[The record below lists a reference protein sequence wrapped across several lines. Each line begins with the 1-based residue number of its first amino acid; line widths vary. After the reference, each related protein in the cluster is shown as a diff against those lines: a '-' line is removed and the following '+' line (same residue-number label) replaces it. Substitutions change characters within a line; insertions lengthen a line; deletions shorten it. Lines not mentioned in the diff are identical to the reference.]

1 MRHSSPP
8 SKRFLKTTLAS
19 RLSAGFLLMPLTLWA
34 QNIATLPPVE
44 VQGSRNSV
52 LGDAGTAN
60 EGVVTQQQLE
70 ARTVY
75 RPGELLEAVPGLV
88 VSQHSGEGKA
98 NQFYLRG
105 FNLDHGTDLRT
116 TIDGMLVNQRS
127 HAHGQ
132 GWTDVNF
139 MIPELSTRLE
149 YRKGPFFAAEGDFS
163 SAGAVNVQYANT
175 LPNGIFSLGKG
186 QNGFARTLLADSPQL
201 GNGHL
206 LYAIELLHND
216 GPFTVGDNY
225 QKKNGVLRYSEG
237 TQANGF
243 NLTAMGYSA
252 QWHATDQIPLR
263 AVQSG
268 ALGRFDAV
276 DQTNGGQAS
285 RYSLS
290 GAWRQTSD
298 NATTSV
304 NAYVIRQQLNLF
316 SNFTYFA
323 GNPLTGDQFVQP
335 DQRTTTGMNVSQSY
349 AATFLGREAEF
360 TVGAQFQNDSIANAL
375 RNTVARQVI
384 STTRADQ
391 IGERSLGLYGES
403 KVRWNDS
410 FRSVVGVRADHFNF
424 KVNSDN
430 PANSGVASDTKFSPK
445 VNLVFG
451 PFQKTEFYTGA
462 GYGFHSNDARGTVLS
477 LDPKTGQPSDKVEPL
492 VRSKGIE
499 FGVRTEAIAGLQSTL
514 SFYRL
519 DFDSE
524 LTFAGDAGTT
534 EAGRASRRVG
544 FEFSNYYKPTRWLT
558 IDADIAFARARYRGV
573 DPAGNHIAG
582 AGEGVVSVA
591 LAVDKLG
598 PYFGALQ
605 LRYFGPRA
613 LLEDNSVRS
622 KSTAT
627 LNGRMGYKFNPK
639 LTVALEGFNLTN
651 RTASAIDYYYA
662 SQLKGEA
669 NPVGDI
675 HFHPIE
681 SRNFR
686 VTLVANF

>member
-410 FRSVVGVRADHFNF
+410 FRSVVGARADHFNF

-451 PFQKTEFYTGA
+451 PFQKTELYTGA

>member
-639 LTVALEGFNLTN
+639 LTIALEGFNLTN